1 MIPNQSD
8 TVADVAPTTLE
19 LTEYDLSHMIVYLRL
34 LDAAR
39 DGAGWEEAS
48 RIVLK
53 IDPDVKRER
62 ARRVYHSHYDRA
74 GWMTQQ
80 GYKELLEMPNS

>member
-19 LTEYDLSHMIVYLRL
+19 LTDDDLSHMIVYLRL

-48 RIVLK
+48 RIVLN
-53 IDPDVKRER
+53 IDPDVDRER
-62 ARRVYHSHYDRA
+62 ARRVYHSHYACAR
-74 GWMTQQ
+74 WMTQE
-80 GYKELLEMPNS
+80 GYKELLKMPNS